1 MTGGKDGQILFNRIL
16 RATARGLKNSTAV
29 DRHNSQRYRVECWSH
44 QNLLDQHAKNQLNS

>member
-1 MTGGKDGQILFNRIL
+1 MTGGKDVQILFHRIL

-29 DRHNSQRYRVECWSH
+29 DRHNSQRYRVECWSN